1 MYRRQPTVDNSGRR
15 TVGVIAMTR
24 LSVIVALAALAAGCS
39 SASTGGHVTAS
50 PSGSR
55 AHLTVP
61 SALTVRCTETLSAA
75 DVTNGG
81 VAGTGHC
88 MLTGVLHDSG
98 PTTDHRTQTAEAIF
112 IRRVVTGAK
121 GTITFVIKIPTD
133 GAGGEPWTITSGTGG
148 YAKLHGRG
156 DQVVDNYTG
165 TPATFVLI
173 GTVSQ
178 A

>member
-1 MYRRQPTVDNSGRR
+1 MYQKQPTADNSGRR
-15 TVGVIAMTR
+15 TVGVIAMRR

-55 AHLTVP
+55 AHLTVT
-61 SALTVRCTETLSAA
+61 SALTVHCTENLTGA

-81 VAGTGHC
+81 VAAHGHC
-88 MLTGVLHDSG
+88 TLTGALHDNG
-98 PTTDHRTQTAEAIF
+98 PEIDYRTQTPDTIT
-112 IRRVVTGAK
+112 IRKVITGAN
-121 GTITFVIKIPTD
+121 GSITLVVKIPQV
-133 GAGGEPWTITSGTGG
+133 GPGGETFTITSGTGA

-156 DQVVDNYTG
+156 YQVVDNYQAI
-165 TPATFVLI
+165 PATFVLK

-178 A
+178 T